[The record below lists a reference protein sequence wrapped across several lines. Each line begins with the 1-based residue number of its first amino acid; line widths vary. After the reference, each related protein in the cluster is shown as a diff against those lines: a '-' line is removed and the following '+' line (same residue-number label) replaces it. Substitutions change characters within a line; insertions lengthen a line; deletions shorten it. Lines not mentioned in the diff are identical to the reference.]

1 MGAYCDQRPF
11 SIDLIGA
18 VRASLG
24 AVLSLWNIPS
34 PGATSRFFCQ
44 KDLRSGLDL
53 LYVFRETRR
62 CSRLAPCHC
71 PIPRVRKD
79 HILDPKNFLP
89 RTSRFL
95 DLISSSQH
103 MLVVPTL
110 DVDLVW
116 HSHQLSPARYHK
128 DCRTNVGRYV
138 DQWVFFLPN
147 AGVSDSPISDD
158 KVEQFHL
165 SDAFDATC
173 RAWEVGL
180 SIHPLLHPSDPHACR
195 SGMVSLIPNVAV
207 HYLETQSG
215 RSSRGWFPSQVQNI
229 IRWLG

>member
-62 CSRLAPCHC
+62 CPRLAPCHC

-180 SIHPLLHPSDPHACR
+180 SIHPHPHPSDPLACR